1 MMKKS
6 YYTIP
11 LIILI
16 QGIFLSC
23 NSNPDKKKELSKEE
37 GSIQKTD
44 SSSVEK
50 ERNYVDLLKKYKAVS
65 FDTLK
70 VCYSEEEKNNPF
82 FGKELTVKEAK
93 SLPIGFT
100 ENYFGKIT
108 GLYACCQFPID
119 SNRVGLITR
128 IPAEYES
135 TSIVL
140 FVFDLK
146 KNRILDEYHHLAAS
160 SGDAGETYVCT
171 SWLFKT
177 ANKQLHSFE
186 YHYQTSHEIDDTLTT
201 ESRSYELINC
211 MSPKF
216 EIISNNEA
224 QLKKRFKKVLLT
236 EE

>member
-1 MMKKS
+1 MGKIHFQ
-6 YYTIP
+6 TVC
-11 LIILI
+11 IILFI
-16 QGIFLSC
+16 GYLTACGS
-23 NSNPDKKKELSKEE
+23 NSTTPKKVVKEE
-37 GSIQKTD
+37 VSPAID
-44 SSSVEK
+44 SSSVKEEK
-50 ERNYVDLLKKYKAVS
+50 NYENLLKKFKTVS

-70 VCYSEEEKNNPF
+70 VSYSEEEKNNPF

-100 ENYFGKIT
+100 ENYFGKMT
-108 GLYACCQFPID
+108 GVYACCQFPID
-119 SNRVGLITR
+119 SDRLGLITR

-140 FVFDLK
+140 FIFDLK
-146 KNRILDEYHHLAAS
+146 KNKILDEYHHLATS
-160 SGDAGETYVCT
+160 SGDAGETYVRT

-177 ANKQLHSFE
+177 TNKQLHSFE
-186 YHYQTSHEIDDTLTT
+186 YRYQTSHEIDDTLMT

-216 EIISNNEA
+216 ETISTNEA